1 MPSSQ
6 TPNHQL
12 NQWSR
17 DDRILMEDFNADNAK
32 IDAAIA
38 EKVSIVTGSYK
49 GDEQESRFIDLG
61 FTPQAVLLFKDNG
74 ATYNNSS
81 YCGGLALPDR
91 PVRRESYPI
100 LSVVEGGFMVY
111 NKFVSNDKIVTN
123 SKTYTYHYIAFK

>member
-6 TPNHQL
+6 TPNYQL

-49 GDEQESRFIDLG
+49 GDSQESRFIDLG

-74 ATYNNSS
+74 ATYDNSS

-91 PVRRESYPI
+91 PVRREYYLV

-111 NKFVSNDKIVTN
+111 RKNVGNNMILTN
-123 SKTYTYHYIAFK
+123 HSTYTYHYIAFQ